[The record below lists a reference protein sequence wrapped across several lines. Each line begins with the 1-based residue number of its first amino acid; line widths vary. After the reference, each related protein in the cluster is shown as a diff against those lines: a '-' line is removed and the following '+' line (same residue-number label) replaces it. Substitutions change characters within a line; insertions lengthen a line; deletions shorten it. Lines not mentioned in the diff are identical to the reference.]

1 MVLLSDHT
9 LFSKPNPSKHVII
22 MYNDYN
28 LLIDVV
34 IKFLNIGL
42 KRGQL
47 CIFGTVNVNEEITKK
62 LSSGITDY
70 EENIQKKNLLM
81 IPLKQI
87 YSKVLEHDLTPFEE
101 LKKTVLDNVKKRSDK
116 HIRLVGD
123 LGGFMFEQKHFDECI
138 LLEEWFQK
146 NPLRGTCVCPYN
158 NSIFEESPYKE
169 MKDKVLHTHDI
180 LICS

>member
-1 MVLLSDHT
+1 MVSLSDLT
-9 LFSKPNPSKHVII
+9 FFDKPNPSKHVII
-22 MYNDYN
+22 TYIHYSR
-28 LLIDVV
+28 LIDVV
-34 IKFLNIGL
+34 IKFLNMGL

-47 CIFGTVNVNEEITKK
+47 CIFGTVYVNDEITKK

-81 IPLKQI
+81 IPLHRC
-87 YSKVLEHDLTPFEE
+87 YSKIIEHDLTPFED

-116 HIRLVGD
+116 HVRLFGD
-123 LGGFMFEQKHFDECI
+123 LGSFLFELKKFDECM
-138 LLEEWFQK
+138 LLEEWWQK
-146 NPLRGTCVCPYN
+146 NPFEVTCVCSYD

-169 MKDKVLHTHDI
+169 RKDKVVHTHDI